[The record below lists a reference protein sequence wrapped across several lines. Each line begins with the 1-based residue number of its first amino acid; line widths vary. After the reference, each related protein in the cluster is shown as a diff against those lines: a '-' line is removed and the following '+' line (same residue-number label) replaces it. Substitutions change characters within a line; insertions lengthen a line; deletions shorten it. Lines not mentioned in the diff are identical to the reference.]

1 MDDKWKLPYSIEL
14 NGELYD
20 IRTDFRVIL
29 DILQAMSDPE
39 LTEQEKNVV
48 MLQILYCDPNDIPE
62 ECLEEALLK
71 GKEFIDS
78 GISEEEHTSRIK
90 LMDWEQDSPIIAPA
104 INKNIGKDIRSLKY
118 MHWWTFMGAYL
129 EIYEGLFHQVLMIRQ
144 KKAKNQKLEKWEAEF
159 YRNNKTLIDLKN
171 NSRERSQEEK
181 DALREV
187 LGYRK
192 KTR

>member
-1 MDDKWKLPYSIEL
+1 MDDKWRLPHSIEL
-14 NGELYD
+14 NGESHD
-20 IRTDFRVIL
+20 IRTDFRAIL

-48 MLQILYCDPNDIPE
+48 MLQILYYDPDDIPE
-62 ECLEEALLK
+62 DCLEDALLK
-71 GKEFIDS
+71 GKEFIDC
-78 GISEEEHTSRIK
+78 GISEEERASRIK

-144 KKAKNQKLEKWEAEF
+144 KKAKNKKLEKWEAEF
-159 YRNNKTLIDLKN
+159 YRNNWKLIDL
-171 NSRERSQEEK
+171 
-181 DALREV
+181 
-187 LGYRK
+187 
-192 KTR
+192 

>member
-1 MDDKWKLPYSIEL
+1 MDDTWRLPHSIEL
-14 NGELYD
+14 NGEQYD

-29 DILQAMSDPE
+29 DILQAMADPE

-48 MLQILYCDPNDIPE
+48 MLQILYYEPDDIPE
-62 ECLEEALLK
+62 EYLEDALLK
-71 GKEFIDS
+71 GKEFIDC
-78 GISEEEHTSRIK
+78 GISEKEHTSKIK

-104 INKNIGKDIRSLKY
+104 INKNIGRDIRSLKY
-118 MHWWTFMGAYL
+118 LHWWTFMGAYL

-159 YRNNKTLIDLKN
+159 YRNNKKLIDLKN

-181 DALREV
+181 DTLREL

>member
-1 MDDKWKLPYSIEL
+1 
-14 NGELYD
+14 
-20 IRTDFRVIL
+20 
-29 DILQAMSDPE
+29 
-39 LTEQEKNVV
+39 
-48 MLQILYCDPNDIPE
+48 
-62 ECLEEALLK
+62 
-71 GKEFIDS
+71 
-78 GISEEEHTSRIK
+78 
-90 LMDWEQDSPIIAPA
+90 
-104 INKNIGKDIRSLKY
+104 

-159 YRNNKTLIDLKN
+159 YRNNKKLIDLKN

-181 DALREV
+181 DALREL